1 MTDTQ
6 FHTIVYQAKALSA
19 ALTALIQVQQ
29 LASQG
34 RCDGELKQLL
44 YASLL
49 QTDATH
55 PDEIYPDNSV
65 FNAGAFQL
73 TALVEQGF
81 DLPRRQLL
89 GYLVAANKLAKEL
102 MANAPLQ
109 AKLKSEITIL
119 KHSDYA
125 NGDDNDCDSEKSLDG
140 AAATA
145 EQATELIGENP
156 LALDQKVARI
166 YENTLSTLP
175 YRIHINGTQ
184 RHLERESIRTQVR
197 ALLLTAIRALVLWRQ
212 LGGNAL
218 QLLLKR
224 NAYAQICKQAVTAY

>member
-145 EQATELIGENP
+145 EHATELIGENP